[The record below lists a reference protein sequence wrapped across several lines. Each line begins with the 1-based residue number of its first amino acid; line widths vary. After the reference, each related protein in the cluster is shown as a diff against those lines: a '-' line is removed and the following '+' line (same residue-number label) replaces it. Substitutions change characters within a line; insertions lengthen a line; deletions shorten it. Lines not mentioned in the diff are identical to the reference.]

1 MLTNDNLHL
10 PNYQHLRRS
19 FRGLPI
25 HIQLGRLENS
35 NGERREYEL
44 RGYEDIPF
52 VLCIDTKHERTRI
65 AFGCP
70 IEVKYEALVMNHDI
84 WQVDGGEGGWDGS
97 GQ

>member
-1 MLTNDNLHL
+1 M
-10 PNYQHLRRS
+10 S
-19 FRGLPI
+19 C
-25 HIQLGRLENS
+25 
-35 NGERREYEL
+35 
-44 RGYEDIPF
+44 EDIPF

-70 IEVKYEALVMNHDI
+70 IEVKYEALVMNHGI